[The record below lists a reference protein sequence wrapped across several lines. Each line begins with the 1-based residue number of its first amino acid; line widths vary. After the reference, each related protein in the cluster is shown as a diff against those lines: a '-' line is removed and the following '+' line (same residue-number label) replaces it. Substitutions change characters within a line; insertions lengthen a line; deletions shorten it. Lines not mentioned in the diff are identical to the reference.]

1 MKASG
6 NMHGQLRVVQRWP
19 FYLLP
24 LIAALVVVE
33 FFSGR
38 SAGMAALIFLLLYLI
53 FSLVWL
59 FYWNNRITREIVEF
73 ASNFD
78 RTQKAQ
84 MEELAL
90 PYALMSVTGEFVW
103 MNKAFRAITEDKH
116 YQKHICSI
124 FPEVAERLPGPG
136 ESRSE
141 TLSFQDVAY
150 QVDMK
155 YLEAERPFIS
165 ICM

>member
-90 PYALMSVTGEFVW
+90 PYALMSITGEFVW
-103 MNKAFRAITEDKH
+103 MNKAFRAITG
-116 YQKHICSI
+116 ISTIRSI
-124 FPEVAERLPGPG
+124 SAASSRKLPSVCPVPASPAARRFPSRMLPT
-136 ESRSE
+136 RW
-141 TLSFQDVAY
+141 
-150 QVDMK
+150 
-155 YLEAERPFIS
+155 I
-165 ICM
+165 

>member
-6 NMHGQLRVVQRWP
+6 NMHGQLRVVQHWP

-90 PYALMSVTGEFVW
+90 PYALMSVTGRIRMDE
-103 MNKAFRAITEDKH
+103 
-116 YQKHICSI
+116 
-124 FPEVAERLPGPG
+124 
-136 ESRSE
+136 
-141 TLSFQDVAY
+141 
-150 QVDMK
+150 
-155 YLEAERPFIS
+155 
-165 ICM
+165 